1 MDPLL
6 LTPVQAAQAL
16 GVGRST
22 VYELMR
28 EQTLP
33 SVRIGSARRVRVA
46 DLEAYVAGLAP
57 A

>member
-1 MDPLL
+1 METLL

-33 SVRIGSARRVRVA
+33 SVRIGSARRIRVA
-46 DLEAYVAGLAP
+46 DLEAYVAELAP

>member
-28 EQTLP
+28 EQTLR
-33 SVRIGSARRVRVA
+33 SVRIGSARRIRVA